1 LEGRTVQQTLA
12 CRHLGD
18 YMTVVVFTDFDD
30 RENIEK
36 MIGLFNK

>member
-1 LEGRTVQQTLA
+1 LEGRTIQQTLA
-12 CRHLGD
+12 YRHLGD